1 MSTASHAKPG
11 MQTLVL
17 VSLLSSL
24 AGGLF
29 ASVAS
34 VTVASAW
41 RSGGGEQSFEV
52 TEAGIPGVGVSA
64 GRRNL
69 LQVPT
74 SVLSYN
80 AATKELT
87 ITAKAIKLVSTAGG
101 KVTVAKDVTLST
113 AAGGSVVVAPSAQP
127 IKFTAVTGN
136 SVDITKD
143 GNIIRFLRSGD
154 VRGLQLFGAD
164 TASLLTRSSAKPTS
178 GIKIQTAPG
187 ALGNRGAVFIAPG
200 GRQLRVSQGTKNVD
214 VADTNGNIIRFE
226 PKNFYFYGED
236 TICLVGGTGAQ
247 QCLA

>member
-41 RSGGGEQSFEV
+41 RSGGGQQSFEV
-52 TEAGIPGVGVSA
+52 TEAGFPGVGVSA
-64 GRRNL
+64 GRRHL
-69 LQVPT
+69 LQVREPLREQMQRLRGWGKTSPTAPPPARCRGTACPPLAPHLPPDPPFPPLQVPT

-80 AATKELT
+80 AVTKELT

-127 IKFTAVTGN
+127 VKFTAVAGN

-143 GNIIRFLRSGD
+143 GNIIRWVVGMRTGHVYRTAAS
-154 VRGLQLFGAD
+154 VRY
-164 TASLLTRSSAKPTS
+164 SL
-178 GIKIQTAPG
+178 GY
-187 ALGNRGAVFIAPG
+187 GAVWVCSA
-200 GRQLRVSQGTKNVD
+200 
-214 VADTNGNIIRFE
+214 
-226 PKNFYFYGED
+226 
-236 TICLVGGTGAQ
+236 
-247 QCLA
+247 